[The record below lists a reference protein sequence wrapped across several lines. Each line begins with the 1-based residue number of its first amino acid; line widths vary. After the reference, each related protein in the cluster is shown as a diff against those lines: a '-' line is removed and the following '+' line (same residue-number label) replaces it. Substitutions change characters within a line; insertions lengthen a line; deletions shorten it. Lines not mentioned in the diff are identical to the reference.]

1 MTTEKAPTVD
11 ADCMIKSPHT
21 SKLVDLEKKL
31 LSTSLRLNI
40 CVCRWEH

>member
-21 SKLVDLEKKL
+21 SKLVDIEKNCCQL
-31 LSTSLRLNI
+31 HF
-40 CVCRWEH
+40 V